1 MSTAITNHSKW
12 LIVSILLLV
21 ITISGLVLY
30 DAEDKV
36 EKKIG
41 NTLLP
46 VTVVTLTP
54 QSKNLIVS
62 ATGITQAR
70 WITKLAAVVE
80 GRVDSLAENLE
91 PGMLVDSDQVL
102 LRQKS
107 GAYQAAV
114 DGAISQ
120 LAMAKLALEKTIH
133 QQTVAKASKAK
144 LLTPY
149 ARFEPQVQSAKDS
162 VNAAKSSLKNARQ
175 QLADTQIKSPF
186 PAIILE
192 RQVTPGQW
200 LQAGQQLFLLA
211 DQDSIDV
218 KVEIPDSDWNQLAS
232 TAINAAALVTTNE
245 NEQWSASI
253 RSITPTRDRSTR
265 QRSLILK
272 ISSPY
277 VALPE
282 RKVLLPDTQ
291 VKIEFSG
298 KKESQIFVIPSS
310 ALTED
315 GDIWTLDEQDQLQL
329 EHVQLFSQT
338 VEEVVV
344 RFKENSLQTRRIV
357 LYPLGSMIQGQQV
370 KVIEGQQ

>member
-1 MSTAITNHSKW
+1 MSTVITNHSKW
-12 LIVSILLLV
+12 LIASALLLV
-21 ITISGLVLY
+21 ITIVGLVLY
-30 DAEDKV
+30 EAEDKV
-36 EKKIG
+36 ERKPENI
-41 NTLLP
+41 LLP
-46 VTVVTLTP
+46 VTVITLTP
-54 QSKNLIVS
+54 QSKNLTVS

-70 WITKLAAVVE
+70 WVTKLVSVVE
-80 GRVDSLAENLE
+80 GRVDSLAANLE

-102 LRQKS
+102 LKQKS

-162 VNAAKSSLKNARQ
+162 VHAAESALRNTRQ

-186 PAIILE
+186 PAILLE

-200 LQAGQQLFLLA
+200 LQAGQQLFLIA

-232 TAINAAALVTTNE
+232 TTINSVAMVTTNE
-245 NEQWSASI
+245 NEHWSASI
-253 RSITPTRDRSTR
+253 RNITPTRDRSTR

-272 ISSPY
+272 ITTPY

-282 RKVLLPDTQ
+282 RKILLPDTQ
-291 VKIEFSG
+291 VKIEFAG
-298 KKESQIFVIPSS
+298 KNESQIFVIPSS

-315 GDIWTLDEQDQLQL
+315 GDIWTLDSQDQLQL

-338 VEEVVV
+338 VEEIVV
-344 RFKENSLQTRRIV
+344 RFKESSQQARRIV

-370 KVIEGQQ
+370 KAIEGQQ

>member
-62 ATGITQAR
+62 ATGVTQAR

>member
-1 MSTAITNHSKW
+1 MSTVITNHSKW
-12 LIVSILLLV
+12 LIASALLLV
-21 ITISGLVLY
+21 ITIVGLVLY
-30 DAEDKV
+30 EAEDKV
-36 EKKIG
+36 ERKPENI
-41 NTLLP
+41 LLP
-46 VTVVTLTP
+46 VTVITLTP
-54 QSKNLIVS
+54 QSKNLTVS

-70 WITKLAAVVE
+70 WVTKLVSVVE
-80 GRVDSLAENLE
+80 GRVDSLAANLE

-102 LRQKS
+102 LKQKS

-162 VNAAKSSLKNARQ
+162 VHAAESALRNTRQ

-186 PAIILE
+186 PAILLE

-200 LQAGQQLFLLA
+200 LQAGQQLFLIA

-232 TAINAAALVTTNE
+232 TTINSVAMVTTNE
-245 NEQWSASI
+245 NEHWSASI
-253 RSITPTRDRSTR
+253 RNITPTRDRSTR

-272 ISSPY
+272 ITTPY

-282 RKVLLPDTQ
+282 RKILLPDTQ

-298 KKESQIFVIPSS
+298 KNESQIFVIPSS

-315 GDIWTLDEQDQLQL
+315 GDIWTLDSQDQLQL

-338 VEEVVV
+338 VEEIVV
-344 RFKENSLQTRRIV
+344 RFKESSQQARRIV

-370 KVIEGQQ
+370 KAIEGQQ

>member
-1 MSTAITNHSKW
+1 MSTVITNHSKW

-70 WITKLAAVVE
+70 WITKLVAVVE

>member
-1 MSTAITNHSKW
+1 MSTVITNHSKW

-54 QSKNLIVS
+54 QSKNLTVS
-62 ATGITQAR
+62 ATGVTQAR

-162 VNAAKSSLKNARQ
+162 VNAAKSFLKNARQ

>member
-1 MSTAITNHSKW
+1 MSTVITNHSKW
-12 LIVSILLLV
+12 LIASALLLV
-21 ITISGLVLY
+21 ITIVGLVLY
-30 DAEDKV
+30 EAEDKV
-36 EKKIG
+36 ERKPENI
-41 NTLLP
+41 LLP
-46 VTVVTLTP
+46 VTVITLTP
-54 QSKNLIVS
+54 QSKNLTVS

-70 WITKLAAVVE
+70 WVTKLVSVVE
-80 GRVDSLAENLE
+80 GRVDSLAANLE

-102 LRQKS
+102 LKQKS

-162 VNAAKSSLKNARQ
+162 VHAAESALRNTRQ

-186 PAIILE
+186 PAILLE

-200 LQAGQQLFLLA
+200 LQAGQQLFLIA

-232 TAINAAALVTTNE
+232 TTINSVAMVTTNE
-245 NEQWSASI
+245 NEHWSASI
-253 RSITPTRDRSTR
+253 RNITPTRDRSTR

-272 ISSPY
+272 ITTPY

-282 RKVLLPDTQ
+282 RKILLPDTQ
-291 VKIEFSG
+291 VKIEFAG
-298 KKESQIFVIPSS
+298 KNESQIFVIPSS

-315 GDIWTLDEQDQLQL
+315 GDIWTLDSQDQLQL

-338 VEEVVV
+338 VEEIVV
-344 RFKENSLQTRRIV
+344 RFKESSQQARRIV

-370 KVIEGQQ
+370 KAIEGQP

>member
-1 MSTAITNHSKW
+1 MSTVITNHSKW

-70 WITKLAAVVE
+70 WITKLVAVVE

-200 LQAGQQLFLLA
+200 LQAGQQLLLLA

-277 VALPE
+277 ITLPE

>member
-1 MSTAITNHSKW
+1 
-12 LIVSILLLV
+12 
-21 ITISGLVLY
+21 
-30 DAEDKV
+30 
-36 EKKIG
+36 
-41 NTLLP
+41 
-46 VTVVTLTP
+46 
-54 QSKNLIVS
+54 
-62 ATGITQAR
+62 
-70 WITKLAAVVE
+70 
-80 GRVDSLAENLE
+80 
-91 PGMLVDSDQVL
+91 
-102 LRQKS
+102 
-107 GAYQAAV
+107 
-114 DGAISQ
+114 
-120 LAMAKLALEKTIH
+120 
-133 QQTVAKASKAK
+133 
-144 LLTPY
+144 
-149 ARFEPQVQSAKDS
+149 
-162 VNAAKSSLKNARQ
+162 
-175 QLADTQIKSPF
+175 
-186 PAIILE
+186 
-192 RQVTPGQW
+192 
-200 LQAGQQLFLLA
+200 
-211 DQDSIDV
+211 V

>member
-1 MSTAITNHSKW
+1 MSTVITNHSKW

-70 WITKLAAVVE
+70 WITKLVAVVE
-80 GRVDSLAENLE
+80 GRADSLAENLE